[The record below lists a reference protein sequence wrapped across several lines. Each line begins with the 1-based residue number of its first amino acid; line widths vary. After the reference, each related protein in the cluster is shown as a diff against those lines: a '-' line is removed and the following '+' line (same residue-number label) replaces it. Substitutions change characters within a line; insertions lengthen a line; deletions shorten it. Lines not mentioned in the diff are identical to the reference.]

1 METAFYYTFSTIA
14 QALAA
19 VIALLGAFV
28 LYRAQLL
35 GSDLSHAS
43 AVIRTH
49 SQVDAA
55 VRAAIDAAYIAG
67 DHGKVFN
74 LAKTA
79 QQEPERSEVAAGF
92 AIFEKLERDM
102 RSLLWSFV
110 FAVIASIIV
119 IGGSV
124 VVLAY
129 TPDLARQTHAAH
141 YLVAG
146 YASFWVCLFLYGR
159 LLLKQLPWSKA

>member
-35 GSDLSHAS
+35 GSDLAHAS

-49 SQVDAA
+49 SQVDTA
-55 VRAAIDAAYIAG
+55 VRAAMDAAYIAG

-74 LAKTA
+74 LAKNA
-79 QQEPERSEVAAGF
+79 QQGPERSEVAAGL
-92 AIFEKLERDM
+92 AIFRKLERDM
-102 RSLLWSFV
+102 KSLLWSFV
-110 FAVIASIIV
+110 FAIVASIVV
-119 IGGSV
+119 IGSSV

-129 TPDLARQTHAAH
+129 TPDLARQIHAAY

-146 YASFWVCLFLYGR
+146 YAAFLVCLLLYGR